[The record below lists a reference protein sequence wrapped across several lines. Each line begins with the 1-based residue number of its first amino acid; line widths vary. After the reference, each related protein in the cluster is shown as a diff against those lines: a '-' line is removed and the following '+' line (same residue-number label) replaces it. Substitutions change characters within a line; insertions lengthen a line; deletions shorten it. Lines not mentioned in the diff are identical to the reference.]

1 MRVTQVSRRWLVPAA
16 AVAVIGA
23 GAAVG
28 PSVAGASPDL
38 PGITAQQLL
47 ANVQRA
53 KVDGLSGTVTV
64 SSDLGLPA
72 LPDGMGPR
80 QSQLTDL
87 LGGDHTVRVAYA
99 APDKARVSVL
109 DNMSERVL
117 VTDGTTAWAYDSH
130 SHTATKKTLTPHKQR
145 STTTRPETAQDPQ
158 TLAKQFLDAIDPST
172 QVTVSGTRSVAGQ
185 DAYLLT
191 LTPKT
196 DRTTVGSVTIAVD
209 AKNWMPLRTTVMPR
223 SGGSPAIDVGFTD
236 VSFATPAASTFAF
249 TPPPG
254 TKVNQ
259 GSDQGK
265 DQGNVTAPPNR
276 PVPKPNA
283 TRPPQRSLGG
293 TPPTVI
299 GTGWDAVAVTHFN
312 ADTTSNGMLR
322 QLLAKAPSVSGSW
335 GTGKVVSSRMVTAL
349 VTDDGRLMIGL
360 VPQSVLEQ
368 AAAKAPR

>member
-23 GAAVG
+23 GAAVA
-28 PSVAGASPDL
+28 PAIAGASPDL

-47 ANVQRA
+47 ANVQTA

-72 LPDGMGPR
+72 LPNGMGPS

-87 LGGDHTVRVAYA
+87 LSGDHTVRVAYA

-130 SHTATKKTLTPHKQR
+130 AHTATKKSIAPHTQR
-145 STTTRPETAQDPQ
+145 SARPETAQDPQ
-158 TLAKQFLDAIDPST
+158 TLAKQFLDAIDPT
-172 QVTVSGTRSVAGQ
+172 TKVTVTGTRSVAGQ

-209 AKNWMPLRTTVMPR
+209 ARNWMPLRTTVMPR
-223 SGGSPAIDVGFTD
+223 SGGNPAIDVGFTD

-254 TKVNQ
+254 TKVTDN
-259 GSDQGK
+259 GTDQG
-265 DQGNVTAPPNR
+265 TEIAPPNR
-276 PVPKPNA
+276 TFPNKPNGI
-283 TRPPQRSLGG
+283 RPQRDLGG

-312 ADTTSNGMLR
+312 ADSTSNGMLR

-335 GTGKVVSSRMVTAL
+335 GTGKVVSTRMVTAL
-349 VTDDGRLMIGL
+349 ITDDGRLMIGL

>member
-1 MRVTQVSRRWLVPAA
+1 MRVTQVNRRWLVPVA

-28 PSVAGASPDL
+28 PAVAGASPDL

-47 ANVQRA
+47 ANVQTA
-53 KVDGLSGTVTV
+53 KVDGLSGTFKM
-64 SSDLGLPA
+64 SADLGLPA
-72 LPDGMGPR
+72 LPSGMGGPS

-87 LGGDHTVRVAYA
+87 LSGDHTIRVAYA

-117 VTDGTTAWAYDSH
+117 VTDGKTAWVYDSH
-130 SHTATKKTLTPHKQR
+130 EHTAIKKTVPAHPER
-145 STTTRPETAQDPQ
+145 SARPQVTQDPQ
-158 TLAKQFLDAIDPST
+158 TLAKQFLAAIDPTTKVS
-172 QVTVSGTRSVAGQ
+172 VTGTRSVAGR

-191 LTPKT
+191 LTPRT

-209 AKNWMPLRTTVMPR
+209 SKTWTPLRITVMPR
-223 SGGSPAIDVGFTD
+223 SGGNPAIDAGFTD

-254 TKVNQ
+254 TKVSDE
-259 GSDQGK
+259 GTDQG
-265 DQGNVTAPPNR
+265 GSTAVPNR
-276 PVPKPNA
+276 PFPHQPNG
-283 TRPPQRSLGG
+283 TRPPQRNLGAA
-293 TPPTVI
+293 PPTVI
-299 GTGWDAVAVTHFN
+299 GTGGDAVAVTHFN
-312 ADTTSNGMLR
+312 ADTTSNGMLQ
-322 QLLAKAPSVSGSW
+322 QLLAKAPSISGSW

-349 VTDDGRLMIGL
+349 VTDDGRLMIGF

>member
-23 GAAVG
+23 AAAIA
-28 PSVAGASPDL
+28 PAVAGASPDL

-47 ANVQRA
+47 ANVQTA

-72 LPDGMGPR
+72 LPNGMGPS

-87 LGGDHTVRVAYA
+87 LSGDHTVRVAYA

-109 DNMSERVL
+109 DTMSERVL
-117 VTDGTTAWAYDSH
+117 VTDGKTAWAYDSRE
-130 SHTATKKTLTPHKQR
+130 HTAIKKSVAAHPQR
-145 STTTRPETAQDPQ
+145 SARPETAQDPQ
-158 TLAKQFLDAIDPST
+158 TLAKQFLDAIDPT
-172 QVTVSGTRSVAGQ
+172 TKVTVSGTRSVAGQ

-223 SGGSPAIDVGFTD
+223 SGGDPAIEVGFTD

-254 TKVNQ
+254 TKVT
-259 GSDQGK
+259 DQGT
-265 DQGNVTAPPNR
+265 DEGNVTAPPNR
-276 PVPKPNA
+276 PFPNKPDG
-283 TRPPQRSLGG
+283 TRPPQRNLGG

-312 ADTTSNGMLR
+312 ADSSSNGMLR

-349 VTDDGRLMIGL
+349 ITDDGRLMIGL

>member
-23 GAAVG
+23 GAAVA
-28 PSVAGASPDL
+28 PAVAGASPDL

-47 ANVQRA
+47 ANVQTA
-53 KVDGLSGTVTV
+53 KVDGLSGTVKV

-87 LGGDHTVRVAYA
+87 LSGDHTVRVAYA

-130 SHTATKKTLTPHKQR
+130 AHTATKKSIAPHMQH
-145 STTTRPETAQDPQ
+145 SARPETAQDPQ
-158 TLAKQFLDAIDPST
+158 TLAKQFLDAVDPT
-172 QVTVSGTRSVAGQ
+172 TKVTVTGTRSVAGQ
-185 DAYLLT
+185 DAYLLR

-223 SGGSPAIDVGFTD
+223 SGGKPAIDVGFTD

-254 TKVNQ
+254 TKVTDN
-259 GSDQGK
+259 GTDQG
-265 DQGNVTAPPNR
+265 TEMAPPNR
-276 PVPKPNA
+276 PVPKPNG
-283 TRPPQRSLGG
+283 TRPPQRNLGG

-312 ADTTSNGMLR
+312 ADATSNGMLR

-335 GTGKVVSSRMVTAL
+335 GTGRVVSSRMVTAL
-349 VTDDGRLMIGL
+349 ITDDGRLMIGL